1 MEFGI
6 FGGKG
11 STGQK
16 MPLVVLMLVYWFC
29 AASSAG
35 AQTKSVT
42 DLANYRGADREEM
55 LKAGAKKEGKLV
67 WYTSLTAHRDI
78 ANVFEAKYPGI
89 KVETYRAGP
98 NDLTRRLITEAQS
111 KRSIADLI
119 ETTPATLMMM
129 RENKMLSPYFSQHL
143 AQFPDD
149 AKEEADRGRVFWTTD
164 RESIVGLGYNR
175 NLIRVADV
183 PKNFTELAKPEYKGK
198 IAVSGD
204 TTGVRF
210 IGAMIKAKGE
220 EYIKQLRGLDI
231 QMHMISGGAM
241 HELMAAGEM
250 PMSISIFR
258 NHVLS
263 GKPKGAPTEWVPM
276 DLNPTNAGGV
286 ALPTAA
292 NNPYAALMF
301 IDFLLSPEGQKIF
314 EEKFRFA
321 TSTKNYGFKR
331 WYPEKGYTLEQY
343 EKAEDHWKKLLM
355 ELVRK

>member
-1 MEFGI
+1 
-6 FGGKG
+6 
-11 STGQK
+11 
-16 MPLVVLMLVYWFC
+16 MPLLVLMLVYWFC
-29 AASSAG
+29 AASPAG
-35 AQTKSVT
+35 AQTKSVA
-42 DLANYRGADREEM
+42 DLASYRGADREEV

-78 ANVFEAKYPGI
+78 ANVFETKYPGI

-129 RENKMLSPYFSQHL
+129 RENKMLAPYFSPHL

-149 AKEEADRGRVFWTTD
+149 AKEEADKGRVFWTTD

-175 NLIRVADV
+175 NLIRAADV

-263 GKPKGAPTEWVPM
+263 GKPKGAPTEWMPM

-343 EKAEDHWKKLLM
+343 EKAEDHWKKLLRD
-355 ELVRK
+355 LVRR